1 MNNERTIILEN
12 VGGQAVG
19 LKDTQGRTYRLSPNA
34 KIRISKISLQDIL
47 DYPAS
52 KIIFNEDLVKISN
65 VNAEDLYN
73 MGLTE
78 DEIEKFTLDNLTIS
92 IGVVT
97 EDLKEDKKII
107 VETKKKTTE
116 KKNNTTKSNAKKTS
130 TSKSNK

>member
-107 VETKKKTTE
+107 VETKKKTPE